1 MAVGCDLLYQKNES
15 ETLVAALSV
24 EESSVTDSPW
34 QRILD
39 IVRRR
44 ADPDAAGPLADERL
58 LARFVANGDPSAFEL
73 LVWRHGSLVF
83 GTCRRILNDVHAAE
97 DAFQATFLALAR
109 KPRAVRSG
117 AALAGWLHRIALRIS
132 NKVRVSRALQSRAE
146 LAAAQDCAVSPADI
160 EQHET
165 AVVVD
170 EEIDRLPERLRRA
183 VVLCYLD
190 GRTTEQ
196 AAAILACP
204 RGTVLSRL
212 HTARE
217 RLRDRLTRR
226 GLTLPVAG
234 ISALLFASDSPATLV
249 PLAVRAA
256 LTGASPVLT
265 GLVQGV
271 FHAMFMTKVK
281 LATALTLGIGFAAAG
296 IGWVVVPGSGPAV
309 VQADEPKPEAPSTK
323 AVTTNSQNQQV
334 EPEKTL
340 QTLLDEQNKLL
351 EQLEKAEQEH
361 QDFRQR
367 SPIVLFTGSNAKP
380 LAWVRMESVNAK
392 RTELQLKSI
401 ELDTRL
407 RRIRSLLDKQQDQAS
422 RDEIARTELVKLQ
435 ARGVDMVGMRKLLT
449 TDGKEPS
456 SSELIS
462 RYALATE
469 SEIEEMR
476 TTIHTLDGWY
486 DQEQKALRELS
497 YSELQDDRLRNKII
511 QTRKMYDEIT
521 KQVADMKLQKNEKPK

>member
-1 MAVGCDLLYQKNES
+1 VLE
-15 ETLVAALSV
+15 
-24 EESSVTDSPW
+24 
-34 QRILD
+34 

-117 AALAGWLHRIALRIS
+117 AALAGWLHRVAVRIA
-132 NKVRVSRALQSRAE
+132 NKIRVSRALQSRAE
-146 LAAAQDCAVSPADI
+146 LAAAQADSVSPSTI
-160 EQHET
+160 EQNEL
-165 AVVVD
+165 AEVVD

-226 GLTLPVAG
+226 GLTLPAAG
-234 ISALLFASDSPATLV
+234 ISSLIFATDSPATLV
-249 PLAVRAA
+249 PAAVRAA

-281 LATALTLGIGFAAAG
+281 LVTVVVLGISFAAAA

-309 VQADEPKPEAPSTK
+309 VQADEPKLNDAAFNGKIVLTFFKKEAR
-323 AVTTNSQNQQV
+323 AI
-334 EPEKTL
+334 
-340 QTLLDEQNKLL
+340 
-351 EQLEKAEQEH
+351 
-361 QDFRQR
+361 R
-367 SPIVLFTGSNAKP
+367 SPTVVQLGGRAFFRGIIVGEFQDL
-380 LAWVRMESVNAK
+380 VR
-392 RTELQLKSI
+392 
-401 ELDTRL
+401 TRL
-407 RRIRSLLDKQQDQAS
+407 FDGLETFIPVSDIESLTVFDD
-422 RDEIARTELVKLQ
+422 
-435 ARGVDMVGMRKLLT
+435 
-449 TDGKEPS
+449 P
-456 SSELIS
+456 
-462 RYALATE
+462 E
-469 SEIEEMR
+469 S
-476 TTIHTLDGWY
+476 
-486 DQEQKALRELS
+486 K
-497 YSELQDDRLRNKII
+497 K
-511 QTRKMYDEIT
+511 K
-521 KQVADMKLQKNEKPK
+521 